1 MRLHRINPAL
11 SCVVNDAT
19 DRAYL
24 AWPTGL
30 CDIANVDAFEL
41 LASAD
46 PAWQQVPAYA
56 AFVAA
61 ARKARWLVDEAAGD
75 GPTIRRI
82 STPFHLRRLQY
93 EVNLTCNLECAHCYC
108 SASPRAPNGQST
120 EFVESVIDQAAA
132 MGVLFFDITG
142 GEPLVRRDVF
152 DLLERIKRRGML
164 STLYTNA
171 TLVDDEVAD
180 RLAAIGVP
188 AVNTS
193 LDARTPELH
202 DQIRGKPRAFE
213 RTIRGIRALKARGIR
228 VAVTFCANRKNAH
241 EAEPLSRFLND
252 ELGVD
257 VRVDRVV
264 PAGRGRAVESTDDVA
279 LSNEEFY
286 HLVRGLQRTTQV
298 TAAKVCDSPNILV
311 SGAIEPHCGVGAS
324 YLFLKHDGRAALCPT
339 MTEAESPDFAQADLK
354 QMTLEAA
361 WLRHP
366 TFVRYRDVQC
376 RNVSRC
382 PTGKACRGG
391 CRSNAY
397 LLHGSSDSPDE
408 LECNQHKNG
417 TAEYVNFLARY
428 AAEAAGGAG
437 TAGARRER
445 RRLPVLSRAGAT
457 A

>member
-1 MRLHRINPAL
+1 MRLQINPAL
-11 SCVVNDAT
+11 SCVVNDTT

-30 CDIANVDAFEL
+30 CDIVNVDAFEL
-41 LASAD
+41 LVSRDA
-46 PAWQQVPAYA
+46 AWHYDPAYA
-56 AFVAA
+56 GFVAA
-61 ARKARWLVDEAAGD
+61 ACKARWLVEDAGD
-75 GPTIRRI
+75 GPARAPTIRRI
-82 STPFHLRRLQY
+82 ATPFHLRRLQY

-108 SASPRAPNGQST
+108 SASPRAPHGQST
-120 EFVESVIDQAAA
+120 AFVESIIDQAAA
-132 MGVLFFDITG
+132 MGVLFFDVTG
-142 GEPLVRRDVF
+142 GEPLVRRDVY
-152 DLLERIKRRGML
+152 DLLARIQRRGML

-202 DQIRGKPRAFE
+202 DEIRGKPRAFE

-228 VAVTFCANRKNAH
+228 VAVTFCASRRNAH

-257 VRVDRVV
+257 VRVDRVI
-264 PAGRGRAVESTDDVA
+264 PAGRGAGGSDDVA
-279 LSNEEFY
+279 ISNEEFY
-286 HLVRGLQRTTQV
+286 HLVRSLQKTTHV
-298 TAAKVCDSPNILV
+298 VAAKVCDSPNILV
-311 SGAIEPHCGVGAS
+311 GGPIEPHCGVGAS

-339 MTEAESPDFAQADLK
+339 MTEAESPDFVQADLK
-354 QMTLEAA
+354 EMTLEDA
-361 WLRHP
+361 WLHHP
-366 TFVRYRDVQC
+366 TFARYRNVQC

-382 PTGKACRGG
+382 PTGKTCRGG

-417 TAEYVNFLARY
+417 SAQYVNFLARY
-428 AAEAAGGAG
+428 AAEAAAG
-437 TAGARRER
+437 DATHARRER
-445 RRLPVLSRAGAT
+445 RRLPVLAGAG
-457 A
+457 APA